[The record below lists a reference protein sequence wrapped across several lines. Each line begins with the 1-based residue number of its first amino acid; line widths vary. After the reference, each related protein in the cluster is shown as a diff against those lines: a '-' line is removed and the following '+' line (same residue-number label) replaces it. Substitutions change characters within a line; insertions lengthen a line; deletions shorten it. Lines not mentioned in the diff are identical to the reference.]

1 MRNLRIAVI
10 AATLSLL
17 TLAATRP
24 EAGNL
29 PPLRCS
35 LVRAA
40 GATCQWPGDGT
51 CTWEEGGTPTICEP
65 AVGSTIRLRPAGTY
79 RGGYFNASASASVAF
94 DARTRRI
101 FVANVAAH
109 SIDVVDLHAQAID
122 PSRPARLAK
131 LFSID
136 VTSLIPAPPPETAG
150 LAVPRHLTVR
160 SDGLLAVVLQNVKDP
175 TQLGRVALYRTDA
188 GETTP
193 AVANIEAGYMPARA
207 AFTPDGRWLLVANE
221 GEPSQDYLTDQPG
234 LLTIVDLSRG
244 AARAVAKNIGFQA
257 FDPLKV
263 QLVDKGVRIS
273 GPDLLTA
280 DPNDTAAVSV
290 DVEPADVAISP
301 DSRVAWVTLPE
312 SNSVGV
318 LDIRH
323 QQFIAIL
330 PFGLK
335 NHAVAGNALDPTDD
349 DDAQALT
356 NGIPGI
362 NIQNWPINGM
372 YMSRRV
378 AIDANFWLPL
388 LVYPSEGV
396 RRDFKAFGDEA
407 RLKDLGPTL
416 DPTAFPLGPPPA
428 PVRTLRLKVSRVD
441 GDKDGDGDI
450 DQIYSF
456 GGRSFSIRL
465 PDNRLIYDS
474 GDDFERITAQATLDT
489 FGAFEPTKP
498 YFLFNAPDDENSL
511 DETSDLR
518 GPEPISVTTGVIDGH
533 TYAFVGLER
542 VGGIMAYDISNPFR
556 PQFAYYIN
564 NRNFGLDPKAVCDKQ
579 KPDTEQCKSDGDLS
593 PEDLVFVGRRD
604 SPVHAALLLAS
615 NSTSGSATV
624 YEIDA
629 ASP

>member
-1 MRNLRIAVI
+1 MRSQRIAVI

-17 TLAATRP
+17 TLAGTRP

-29 PPLRCS
+29 PPLRCG
-35 LVRAA
+35 LVRAI
-40 GATCQWPGDGT
+40 GATCHWSSDGT

-65 AVGSTIRLRPAGTY
+65 VGGPTIRLRPAGTY
-79 RGGYFNASASASVAF
+79 RGGYFNNSASASVAF
-94 DARTRRI
+94 DARTRRMFI
-101 FVANVAAH
+101 ANVAAH
-109 SIDVVDLHAQAID
+109 SIDVVDLQAQAID
-122 PSRPARLAK
+122 PSRPARLAN

-136 VTSLIPAPPPETAG
+136 VASLIPALPPETTG

-160 SDGLLAVVLQNVKDP
+160 SDGLLAVVLQNVQDP

-188 GETTP
+188 GATTP
-193 AVANIEAGYMPARA
+193 PAANVVAGYMPARA
-207 AFTPDGRWLLVANE
+207 AFTPDGQWLLVANE
-221 GEPSQDYLTDQPG
+221 GEPSQDYVTDRPG
-234 LLTIVDLSRG
+234 LVTIVDLRRG
-244 AARAVAKNIGFQA
+244 AARAVARNIDFQA
-257 FDPLKV
+257 FDPFKA

-273 GPDLLTA
+273 GPDLSTA
-280 DPNDTAAVSV
+280 DPKDTAAVSV

-312 SNSVGV
+312 SNSVAV

-335 NHAVAGNALDPTDD
+335 NHAAAGNALDPTDD
-349 DDAQALT
+349 DDAEALT

-362 NIQNWPINGM
+362 NIQNWPMSGM

-396 RRDFKAFGDEA
+396 RRNFAAFSDEI
-407 RLKDLGPTL
+407 RLNEMGPAL
-416 DPTAFPLGPPPA
+416 NQMLFPLFPPA
-428 PVRTLRLKVSRVD
+428 PVRALRLKVSRVD
-441 GDKDGDGDI
+441 GDKDGDGVI

-489 FGAFEPTKP
+489 IGAFEPTKP
-498 YFLFNAPDDENSL
+498 YFLFNTPDDENSL
-511 DETSDLR
+511 DENSDLR
-518 GPEPISVTTGVIDGH
+518 GPEPISVTTGVIERH
-533 TYAFVGLER
+533 AYAFVGLER
-542 VGGIMAYDISNPFR
+542 VSGIMAYDISNPFR
-556 PQFAYYIN
+556 AQFAYYIN
-564 NRNFGLDPKAVCDKQ
+564 NRNFGLNPKTACIKRA
-579 KPDTEQCKSDGDLS
+579 PDTEACKSDGDLS
-593 PEDLVFVGRRD
+593 PEDIVFVSERD
-604 SPVHAALLLAS
+604 SPVRAPLLLVS
-615 NSTSGSATV
+615 NATSGSATI

-629 ASP
+629 ADR